1 MIAPAVT
8 RRLINEFAATRP
20 REQEKADPAILERL
34 TPREREVLACIGEG
48 LSNQQI
54 ARRLYI
60 TETTAK
66 THVSRILTKLDLRSR
81 VQAAIVAREVGLG

>member
-20 REQEKADPAILERL
+20 REQESRPRHPGAAH
-34 TPREREVLACIGEG
+34 PREREVLACIGEG

-66 THVSRILTKLDLRSR
+66 THVSRILT
-81 VQAAIVAREVGLG
+81 A

>member
-1 MIAPAVT
+1 M
-8 RRLINEFAATRP
+8 
-20 REQEKADPAILERL
+20 
-34 TPREREVLACIGEG
+34 LACIGEG

-66 THVSRILTKLDLRSR
+66 THVSRILTKLDPRSR
-81 VQAAIVAREVGLG
+81 VQAAMSPEVGLG